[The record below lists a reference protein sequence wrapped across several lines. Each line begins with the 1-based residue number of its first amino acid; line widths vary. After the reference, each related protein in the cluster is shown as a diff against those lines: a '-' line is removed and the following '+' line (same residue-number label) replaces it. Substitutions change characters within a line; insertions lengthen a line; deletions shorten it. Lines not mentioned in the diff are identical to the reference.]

1 MECGL
6 KWAVSARRK
15 GRDKQE
21 EQWRQAKQREKT
33 ASKASKSVSA
43 KNNKQ
48 LETGAENREPQVM
61 GGTTEARTGRRG
73 VGQTRPTAKIKEKGM
88 GEKVSMKAKGR
99 IRLQRKTERDE
110 GKRGGTGPNGAK
122 HGGRWHTP
130 RPRRIPEKEMAEGN
144 EEKEILKLLRG
155 WQGKE
160 TSPIV
165 RRAFGE

>member
-15 GRDKQE
+15 GRDKQQ

-88 GEKVSMKAKGR
+88 GEKVSMKAKEEDSVTTENRKRRGKEGR
-99 IRLQRKTERDE
+99 NGSEWRQTWGPVAHPQATSDPGERD
-110 GKRGGTGPNGAK
+110 
-122 HGGRWHTP
+122 GGR
-130 RPRRIPEKEMAEGN
+130 
-144 EEKEILKLLRG
+144 
-155 WQGKE
+155 
-160 TSPIV
+160 
-165 RRAFGE
+165 